1 MQELATFVPM
11 RLTTL
16 RGNVAELLFD
26 AILSGKIKSGERL
39 NESEL
44 ARQLQISRAPIRE
57 ALHQLQEQGIVAN
70 NPRRGMYVVSLNTDD
85 VRKINRIRLL
95 LETEALER
103 CKANMGSELEKR
115 LTQMVEKMET
125 MKPEPISQSARVD
138 LDFHRT
144 IWNNSGNEHLAR
156 VLTSLTAPLFAFA
169 AESLVKGQRRKSA
182 LRHHRPFLEYLQ
194 GNSKQNAEEV
204 ILAHLKFGYDH
215 TEEDDA

>member
-1 MQELATFVPM
+1 MQMQDVASFVPM

-16 RGNVAELLFD
+16 RGNMVELLFD

-57 ALHQLQEQGIVAN
+57 ALHQLQEQGIVIN
-70 NPRRGMYVVSLNTDD
+70 NPRRGMYVVSLSEDD

-95 LETEALER
+95 LEAEAMQL
-103 CKANMGSELEKR
+103 CKARFDSQLEKQ
-115 LTQMVEKMET
+115 LTQMVDKMET
-125 MKPEPISQSARVD
+125 MKPEPISQSARID
-138 LDFHRT
+138 LEFHRT

-156 VLTSLTAPLFAFA
+156 ILTSLTAPLFAFA
-169 AESLVKGQRRKSA
+169 AESLTKGQRRQSA

-194 GNSKQNAEEV
+194 GKSGHTADEV
-204 ILAHLKFGYDH
+204 ILTHLKFGYDH
-215 TEEDDA
+215 PGK